1 MKKKQIIENFQILI
15 NNFNAKNYKFVISKA
30 LGYLKKFP
38 ENVILYNLL
47 GSSYQNTNEYEKAK
61 NIFIT
66 GLKIEPNNL
75 AIKNNL
81 ANTYKNLLRYK
92 DAENIFN
99 DLIISN
105 PKYVNAYVNL
115 GNLKRDLNKFDEALE
130 LYEKANKITPN
141 NFIILY
147 SLASANQGLGNF
159 ETAIKYAKEALKNNQ
174 KLTQA
179 HFLISQSLTYKDK
192 NWHYEEISE
201 KIKDPNLKQDE
212 KIDLYFSLSK
222 AYEDLNE
229 IDKSFHFLKIGN
241 DLNKKKIN
249 YNINEDLDLI
259 QKTKKNFEN
268 INFEKYQKKDQDKI
282 IFILGMPRSG
292 TSLVEQI
299 ISSHSQVIGG
309 GELPILPK
317 IIKNNFMSSQ
327 KIDAEKFNEIINDP
341 LKIELINRNYKDFI
355 KYFNIKNKFIT
366 DKAPLNFRW
375 IGFIKVLFP
384 NAKIIHCQ
392 RDPKNNCLSLYK
404 NLFEG
409 GLGFSYDENDLVK
422 FYKTYKNLMSFWKA
436 KKHNDILEISY
447 EELVKDNREQI
458 KRILKY
464 CELEWEE
471 NCLNF
476 YNNKNPIKTMSTA
489 QARKPIYKSS
499 LSAYEKYKDYLKII
513 ENNL

>member
-1 MKKKQIIENFQILI
+1 M
-15 NNFNAKNYKFVISKA
+15 
-30 LGYLKKFP
+30 
-38 ENVILYNLL
+38 
-47 GSSYQNTNEYEKAK
+47 
-61 NIFIT
+61 
-66 GLKIEPNNL
+66 
-75 AIKNNL
+75 
-81 ANTYKNLLRYK
+81 
-92 DAENIFN
+92 
-99 DLIISN
+99 
-105 PKYVNAYVNL
+105 
-115 GNLKRDLNKFDEALE
+115 
-130 LYEKANKITPN
+130 
-141 NFIILY
+141 
-147 SLASANQGLGNF
+147 GNF

-241 DLNKKKIN
+241 DLNKKIN

-259 QKTKKNFEN
+259 QKTKNNFEN
-268 INFEKYQKKDQDKI
+268 INFEKYQKDQDKI

-366 DKAPLNFRW
+366 DKAL
-375 IGFIKVLFP
+375 
-384 NAKIIHCQ
+384 
-392 RDPKNNCLSLYK
+392 
-404 NLFEG
+404 
-409 GLGFSYDENDLVK
+409 
-422 FYKTYKNLMSFWKA
+422 
-436 KKHNDILEISY
+436 
-447 EELVKDNREQI
+447 
-458 KRILKY
+458 
-464 CELEWEE
+464 
-471 NCLNF
+471 
-476 YNNKNPIKTMSTA
+476 
-489 QARKPIYKSS
+489 
-499 LSAYEKYKDYLKII
+499 
-513 ENNL
+513 